1 MNILFNLINQKLYYN
16 FSKQNNTF
24 INIGYGID
32 NNYARCCATSITS
45 FCLNNPTKNFNFHIM
60 AGMLKINVIAKKIRN
75 LEGTF
80 FDKQKQKIIGKIKV
94 LNTAKNM

>member
-1 MNILFNLINQKLYYN
+1 MFIFDSKITIIKDINKEIQTIRV
-16 FSKQNNTF
+16 FSNT
-24 INIGYGID
+24 
-32 NNYARCCATSITS
+32 
-45 FCLNNPTKNFNFHIM
+45 M